1 MPFFVFYIIRTVRVV
16 LVIKKG
22 TMGGIFG
29 KKIRKS
35 IDSKDQIKLCS
46 HEEKAKKT
54 TENSIVVFVHR
65 KSFLLV

>member
-1 MPFFVFYIIRTVRVV
+1 
-16 LVIKKG
+16 
-22 TMGGIFG
+22 MGGIFG